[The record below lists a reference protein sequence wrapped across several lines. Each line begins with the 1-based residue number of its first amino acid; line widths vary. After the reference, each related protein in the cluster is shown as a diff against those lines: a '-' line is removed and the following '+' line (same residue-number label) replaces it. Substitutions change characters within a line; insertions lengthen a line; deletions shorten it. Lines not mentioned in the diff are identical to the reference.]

1 MTIQALKDYGA
12 NIQEGVS
19 RCMGNEAFY
28 LRMVGMLAADPHT
41 AQLEKA
47 LAENDLKAAFEAAH
61 ALKGVLANLALTPAL
76 KPVSEITE
84 YLRAQTEMDYQPLMG
99 EIRQAM
105 DQLMVIIQG

>member
-47 LAENDLKAAFEAAH
+47 LGENDLKAAFEAAH

-84 YLRAQTEMDYQPLMG
+84 YLRAQTDMDYQPLMG

-105 DQLMVIIQG
+105 DQLMAIIQG